1 MSDKQKRKKR
11 IRKVVLTI
19 LFILINAV
27 VIFATASNEFGNSKD
42 AAELSESK
50 INWWLLA
57 PATICF
63 MAMIF
68 LEFAKYVLMIKRT
81 SEKPVKTAAAWKL
94 AWRTVMLG
102 RYYDRITPAA
112 VGGQPFQI
120 YHMRKSGLVS
130 NGMASAIPVFG
141 MISGQLAFLIIAIPC
156 FLLGGLSGE
165 NSVLLMTAWFG
176 LLFYAFW
183 PLMVAS
189 AAFFPKP
196 TTKLIKTFVK
206 FLHKIKV
213 VKNRDESLDKI
224 EAEISEYVKYTK
236 MIMKSPGVFGGVLV
250 MSIISNI
257 LIAFVPYFV
266 LTTFGGNVGFI
277 SCFVLTIAVES
288 AVYFIPTP
296 GNSGAAE
303 GTFYIVFSAL
313 STGYVFWA
321 MLFWRLYSYYVYIL
335 VGPIIYLRM
344 HFEKKRESA
353 LSERKS

>member
-1 MSDKQKRKKR
+1 MASKKMKK

-19 LFILINAV
+19 LFVLINIV
-27 VIFATASNEFGNSKD
+27 VIAATALNEFGNSKD
-42 AAELSESK
+42 AAELSEIR
-50 INWWLLA
+50 INWWLLL
-57 PATICF
+57 PASICF
-63 MAMIF
+63 LAMIF

-81 SEKPVKTAAAWKL
+81 SDKKKVKNSSVWRL
-94 AWRTVMLG
+94 AFRTVMLG

-120 YHMRKSGLVS
+120 YYMRKSGLVS
-130 NGMASAIPVFG
+130 DGMASAIPVFG
-141 MISGQLAFLIIAIPC
+141 MISGQIAFLIVAVPC

-183 PLMVAS
+183 PVMVAI
-189 AAFFPKP
+189 AAIFPK
-196 TTKLIKTFVK
+196 TSTRMIKFFVRI
-206 FLHKIKV
+206 LARLKI
-213 VKNRDESLDKI
+213 VKNRTAALEKI
-224 EAEISEYVKYTK
+224 EHEVSEYVRYTRV
-236 MIMKSPGVFGGVLV
+236 IMKSPGLFGGVII
-250 MSIISNI
+250 MSIISNL

-266 LTTFGGNVGFI
+266 LTAFGGNVGFF
-277 SCFVLTIAVES
+277 SCFLLTIAVEA

-321 MLFWRLYSYYVYIL
+321 MLFWRLYSYYIYIIM
-335 VGPIIYLRM
+335 GPIIYLKM
-344 HFEKKRESA
+344 HLEK
-353 LSERKS
+353 RKHN